1 VIIFNRFFFHFNN
14 KLTYIGPIK
23 LNLINMKKAFLVVL
37 MLSSSLIFAQNNI
50 SGIVSDQSGNPIP
63 GATVVVE
70 GTTIGVVT
78 DFDGNYQINASA
90 GNQLTFSSLGFS
102 SQTITVG
109 NQTSINVVLATAVDI
124 LDEVVVSGYQSLQR
138 RSLSGAIGTVD
149 TDEAFKTQVSNAAEA
164 LQGRVSG
171 VQVSSGGAPGAAPVI
186 RVRGYS
192 TTNSNDPLYIIDGLQ
207 TTDANVL
214 RDINPRDIENISVLK
229 DGSAAIYG
237 ARASN
242 GVIVVTTKKG
252 SYNSENV
259 FEVNASYGIANA
271 TQLPEMM
278 NAQQHADMTWQS
290 ILNDGNIPNHLQY
303 GNGPSPVIPQ
313 VLNIQMP
320 SGPLYEGAIPK
331 VNPGGT
337 DWLDELF
344 DPAGV
349 TDISLTSSGGSEK
362 GRYYMSANYLM
373 EEGIMKYTQYE
384 RAGMRLNS
392 EFKIGN
398 KLTVGQRLNV
408 TYDKE
413 PTTPN
418 NPVQRAIGSNPLIP
432 VYDTNGNFAGT
443 YQQSAELGIH
453 NNAVADLYRSKDD
466 YNKNLRVIAEGFLNW
481 NITPELEFKSQAS
494 IQMRDL
500 HGRYF
505 QAKNPEHSEALATNT
520 LTEQHFRQDEWNVS
534 NLLNYKNSFGGHT
547 LDILAGMEAQ
557 KASFKGQS
565 ILRTDYLFENP
576 EFYLLSNGAG
586 SAVVDYANASSTS
599 LFSLFG
605 TANWSF
611 NNKYFATVTIRND
624 KSSRFADENQEG
636 IFPSASLGWLLSEE
650 DWFKSTVFD
659 TFKVRASYGELGNQ
673 QIGGSNLALNISLID
688 ENTAFYAYN
697 GSGGATFGATI
708 AAKGNPNLTWEN
720 QISTNFAL
728 DMGFLDNKLQATID
742 VFKIETSDLVAQDTN
757 LFSSTA
763 IDASAPFRN
772 IGSMEV
778 TGFDAS
784 ISYSD
789 ETSSGF
795 KWSTGLN
802 LTKADNEV
810 TELINEYFTGIGR
823 RVGPVTRTEVGQP
836 ISYFYGRNVI
846 GIFQDASEVA
856 SHASQVGAAPGRFK
870 YEDVNND
877 GIINDDDRT
886 KLGSPHPDLI
896 FGLNFN
902 FEYKNWDMSMFVNGT
917 LGNEVF
923 DNTALFYETPTFF
936 NSNRSTR
943 VLDSWSPSN
952 PDASFPALSETVQ
965 NNEFSV
971 SNSFFVRDGSYLRL
985 RSLQVG
991 YTLPSN
997 IASKIGASF
1006 ARIYYNGTNLLT
1018 LTDFPGLDPDVPT
1031 GGTLNIGVY
1040 DSQYPTRSLSSIG
1053 VNLRF

>member
-1 VIIFNRFFFHFNN
+1 
-14 KLTYIGPIK
+14 
-23 LNLINMKKAFLVVL
+23 M
-37 MLSSSLIFAQNNI
+37 
-50 SGIVSDQSGNPIP
+50 
-63 GATVVVE
+63 
-70 GTTIGVVT
+70 
-78 DFDGNYQINASA
+78 
-90 GNQLTFSSLGFS
+90 
-102 SQTITVG
+102 
-109 NQTSINVVLATAVDI
+109 
-124 LDEVVVSGYQSLQR
+124 
-138 RSLSGAIGTVD
+138 
-149 TDEAFKTQVSNAAEA
+149 
-164 LQGRVSG
+164 
-171 VQVSSGGAPGAAPVI
+171 
-186 RVRGYS
+186 
-192 TTNSNDPLYIIDGLQ
+192 
-207 TTDANVL
+207 
-214 RDINPRDIENISVLK
+214 
-229 DGSAAIYG
+229 
-237 ARASN
+237 
-242 GVIVVTTKKG
+242 
-252 SYNSENV
+252 
-259 FEVNASYGIANA
+259 
-271 TQLPEMM
+271 
-278 NAQQHADMTWQS
+278 
-290 ILNDGNIPNHLQY
+290 
-303 GNGPSPVIPQ
+303 
-313 VLNIQMP
+313 
-320 SGPLYEGAIPK
+320 
-331 VNPGGT
+331 
-337 DWLDELF
+337 
-344 DPAGV
+344 
-349 TDISLTSSGGSEK
+349 
-362 GRYYMSANYLM
+362 
-373 EEGIMKYTQYE
+373 
-384 RAGMRLNS
+384 
-392 EFKIGN
+392 
-398 KLTVGQRLNV
+398 
-408 TYDKE
+408 
-413 PTTPN
+413 
-418 NPVQRAIGSNPLIP
+418 
-432 VYDTNGNFAGT
+432 
-443 YQQSAELGIH
+443 
-453 NNAVADLYRSKDD
+453 
-466 YNKNLRVIAEGFLNW
+466 
-481 NITPELEFKSQAS
+481 
-494 IQMRDL
+494 
-500 HGRYF
+500 
-505 QAKNPEHSEALATNT
+505 
-520 LTEQHFRQDEWNVS
+520 
-534 NLLNYKNSFGGHT
+534 
-547 LDILAGMEAQ
+547 
-557 KASFKGQS
+557 
-565 ILRTDYLFENP
+565 
-576 EFYLLSNGAG
+576 
-586 SAVVDYANASSTS
+586 
-599 LFSLFG
+599 
-605 TANWSF
+605 
-611 NNKYFATVTIRND
+611 
-624 KSSRFADENQEG
+624 
-636 IFPSASLGWLLSEE
+636 SEE

-659 TFKVRASYGELGNQ
+659 TLKVRASYGELGNQ

-1006 ARIYYNGTNLLT
+1006 ARIYYNCTNLLT